1 MSYSQF
7 LNGRAGARGGALSI
21 YGANS
26 ISITNTMFI
35 GDEAFG
41 IDGASG
47 TGGAVFIAFGTNVY
61 LDNTSFTG
69 CSSGGRGGGAFI
81 SAPAGTVEMSN
92 EVSQNNGPAPS
103 VCCRCL
109 K

>member
-1 MSYSQF
+1 VSYCQ
-7 LNGRAGARGGALSI
+7 LINGRAGARGGALSI
-21 YGANS
+21 YGAS
-26 ISITNTMFI
+26 SVSITNTMFI

-41 IDGASG
+41 IDGAPG
-47 TGGAVFIAFGTNVY
+47 TGGAVFIAFGSNVY

-81 SAPAGTVEMSN
+81 SAPAGTVETSN
-92 EVSQNNGPAPS
+92 EVSQNKGPAPS
-103 VCCRCL
+103 VCCRGF